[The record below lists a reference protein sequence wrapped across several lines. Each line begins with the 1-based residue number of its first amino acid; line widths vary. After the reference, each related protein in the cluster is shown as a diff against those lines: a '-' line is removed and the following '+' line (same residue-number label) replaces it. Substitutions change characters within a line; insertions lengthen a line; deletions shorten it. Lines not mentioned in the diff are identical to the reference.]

1 MYLYDCIN
9 RLNKAGLLNNGFDE
23 GALASIEI
31 FRKQGKF
38 SVDGLTYHNLYE
50 VSFETYIK
58 VPNRGWAPKFFLKRS
73 NELVPKIFQKK
84 SGNLK
89 TKISIIKYKNFSDI
103 EHLEKE
109 NIPSAIGLVKV
120 SCFVIGLNNVGDNLS
135 IFEKFTEQIPNRF
148 FKTESGLKQFL
159 IPFFELSL
167 LNMGYVVFDP
177 CINQVVKWRE
187 ASSWQGAVLSN
198 ASKIL

>member
-1 MYLYDCIN
+1 MYLHDCIN

-23 GALASIEI
+23 KTLDSIEV
-31 FRKQGKF
+31 FRNRGKF
-38 SVDGLTYHNLYE
+38 SVDGLTWHNLYE

-58 VPNRGWAPKFFLKRS
+58 VPNRGWVPKFFLKRS
-73 NELVPKIFQKK
+73 SKLEPKSFQKK

-89 TKISIIKYKNFSDI
+89 TKISIIKYKNLSEI

-109 NIPSAIGLVKV
+109 NIPSNIGLVKV
-120 SCFVIGLNNVGDNLS
+120 SCFVIGLNDMVDNLS
-135 IFEKFTEQIPNRF
+135 VFEKFTEHIPNRF
-148 FKTESGLKQFL
+148 FETESGLKQFL

-177 CINQVVKWRE
+177 CINQVVQWRE
-187 ASSWQGAVLSN
+187 ASSWHGAVLSN
-198 ASKIL
+198 